1 MSPSNNE
8 KSLFVPNSGFFKI
21 EQTLFI
27 KTSNELKH

>member
-8 KSLFVPNSGFFKI
+8 KSLCVPNSGLFKI

-27 KTSNELKH
+27 KTLNVY